1 MTSQYAYWSPKGIR
15 MVDDE
20 WDLIQRNNSRNNTC
34 RLKIRP
40 NINRI
45 KDKVAYFNQTLDT
58 PSKKPNVP
66 VFVVKL
72 EIKLLTKKDNFLE
85 SGLKTIEVMHR
96 DVECAS

>member
-20 WDLIQRNNSRNNTC
+20 WDLIQRNNSRNNTN

-45 KDKVAYFNQTLDT
+45 KDKVA
-58 PSKKPNVP
+58 
-66 VFVVKL
+66 
-72 EIKLLTKKDNFLE
+72 
-85 SGLKTIEVMHR
+85 
-96 DVECAS
+96 